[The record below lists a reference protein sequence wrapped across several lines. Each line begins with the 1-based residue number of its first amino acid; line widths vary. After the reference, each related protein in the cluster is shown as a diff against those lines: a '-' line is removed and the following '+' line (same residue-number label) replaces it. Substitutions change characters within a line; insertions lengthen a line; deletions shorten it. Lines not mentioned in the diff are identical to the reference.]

1 MRRRNLNWPLST
13 AIKRRNWAEFPTL
26 NSSNNSSPIDK
37 KYQLREDD
45 MDTREAILNLEYSE
59 KMKSGLIIGSGL
71 LNQLMS
77 LKDEELSGGKKIL
90 VGYLEGLLRE
100 VRIAGNIMASDYYL
114 NLERKVMEVIGRV
127 QMSQLEEAIR
137 SFSEAISLAT
147 TLCQSS
153 MTLLMEKKLI

>member
-1 MRRRNLNWPLST
+1 
-13 AIKRRNWAEFPTL
+13 
-26 NSSNNSSPIDK
+26 
-37 KYQLREDD
+37 